1 MDDSQIHDHI
11 EQLVAEERRLYER
24 AGHGEELT
32 ADERGRLESIK
43 IELDRFWD
51 LLRQRKALEE
61 YGRDPSDASLRSAD
75 TVEGYEG

>member
-11 EQLVAEERRLYER
+11 EQLVAEERGLYER

-32 ADERGRLESIK
+32 ADERARLESIK

-51 LLRQRKALEE
+51 LLRQRKALQE